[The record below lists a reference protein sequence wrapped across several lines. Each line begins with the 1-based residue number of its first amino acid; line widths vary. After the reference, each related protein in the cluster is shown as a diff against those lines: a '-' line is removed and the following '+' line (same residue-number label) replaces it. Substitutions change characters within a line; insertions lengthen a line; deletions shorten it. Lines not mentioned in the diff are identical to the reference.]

1 MITIPA
7 YAYFAHLATLL
18 VFISIFISDKR
29 RLFVGSA
36 LFLSTAIIS
45 YWIFFKSFRLS
56 IISKIYDWV
65 DPRAP
70 LLDQPRPFSVEI
82 VI

>member
-45 YWIFFKSFRLS
+45 YWISFFKSFRLS
-56 IISKIYDWV
+56 NISKNI
-65 DPRAP
+65 
-70 LLDQPRPFSVEI
+70 
-82 VI
+82 